1 MAVTTV
7 VGNDLF
13 TIGPGQSIDY
23 RYWWGANEQQGSG
36 IGVGFA
42 SFATDPRWLGTLYT
56 SNQGMIASV
65 YMVSIGLP
73 DLNRTSWVYT
83 VTVTNPGEYAVAF
96 KLLVLVQT
104 PP

>member
-1 MAVTTV
+1 
-7 VGNDLF
+7 
-13 TIGPGQSIDY
+13 
-23 RYWWGANEQQGSG
+23 
-36 IGVGFA
+36 
-42 SFATDPRWLGTLYT
+42 
-56 SNQGMIASV
+56 MIASV